1 MDLWTTIGVILSG
14 LIALRFISQL
24 GKSLPILELM
34 LFIAAA
40 QWIIGPLIEY
50 NTPSLHYK
58 YFMYVDQQR
67 YMSYVVP
74 AFGAFALAVL
84 LGISSLKDSTIPLDR
99 LKHFKEYGITI
110 FVIGVFFDLIGSS
123 LPAGLAFFAFIIS
136 NFKFAGAIILFFSD
150 DQRLK
155 PIFYASLVFLLF
167 RAIQSTMFHDFILW
181 TAFFYMFWALQF
193 KPSRQKIV
201 ATLLIGAFSLTTLQT
216 MKYAYRQ
223 QVWNGYSGSKIELF
237 TGLVVDAILLDGAD
251 QELLDGELNKVRL
264 NQGWII
270 SAIIDEMPQR
280 TDFLKGETITDA
292 LSAAVL
298 PRFLN
303 PNKTKAGG
311 QENFRRFTGLELGEG
326 TSMGISIIGE
336 AYGNYGKNGGVIF
349 MGIWGLFLS
358 VFWNMV
364 FKKTATNIVLLAF
377 LPLLFLQV
385 IKAETEL
392 VVVLNHLIKA
402 TIVVYLFFWAAKAL
416 LNWNLKDD

>member
-392 VVVLNHLIKA
+392 VVVLNHLVKA
-402 TIVVYLFFWAAKAL
+402 SIVVFLFFWASKTF

>member
-1 MDLWTTIGVILSG
+1 MDFWTTIGVILTG

-201 ATLLIGAFSLTTLQT
+201 ATLLIGALSLTTLQT

-336 AYGNYGKNGGVIF
+336 AYGNYGKNGGVVF

>member
-1 MDLWTTIGVILSG
+1 MDFWTTTGVILTG

-50 NTPSLHYK
+50 NAPSLHYK
-58 YFMYVDQQR
+58 YYMYVDQQR

-84 LGISSLKDSTIPLDR
+84 LGIGSLKDSTIPLDK
-99 LKHFKEYGITI
+99 LKHFKDYGVTI

-123 LPAGLAFFAFIIS
+123 LPPSLAFFAFIIS
-136 NFKFAGAIILFFSD
+136 NFKFAGAIILFFSN

-201 ATLLIGAFSLTTLQT
+201 ATLLIGALSLTTLQT

-223 QVWNGYSGSKIELF
+223 QVWNGYSSSKIELF

-251 QELLDGELNKVRL
+251 QEQLDGELNNVRL

-270 SAIIDEMPQR
+270 SAILDEVPEKQP
-280 TDFLKGETITDA
+280 FFEGETIKEA
-292 LSAAVL
+292 IGAAVL

-303 PNKTKAGG
+303 PNKKTAGG
-311 QENFRRFTGLELGEG
+311 QENFRKFTGLELGEG
-326 TSMGISIIGE
+326 TSMGISIVGE
-336 AYGNYGKNGGVIF
+336 AYGNFNRFGGVIF
-349 MGIWGLFLS
+349 MGIWGYFLAMYWRFLFKGLQNN
-358 VFWNMV
+358 VL
-364 FKKTATNIVLLAF
+364 LLAF
-377 LPLLFLQV
+377 LPIVFLQV

-402 TIVVYLFFWAAKAL
+402 SIVVYLFFWAAKAF

>member
-84 LGISSLKDSTIPLDR
+84 LGLRFLKDSTIPLDR
-99 LKHFKEYGITI
+99 LKHFKDYGVTI
-110 FVIGVFFDLIGSS
+110 FLIGVFFDLIGSS
-123 LPAGLAFFAFIIS
+123 LPASLAFFAFIIS

-201 ATLLIGAFSLTTLQT
+201 ATLLIGALSLTTLQT

>member
-1 MDLWTTIGVILSG
+1 MDFWTTIGVILTA

-50 NTPSLHYK
+50 NAPSLHYK

-84 LGISSLKDSTIPLDR
+84 LGIRSLKDSTTPIDK
-99 LKHFKEYGITI
+99 LKHFKDYGVTI
-110 FVIGVFFDLIGSS
+110 FVIGLFFDLIGSS
-123 LPAGLAFFAFIIS
+123 LPPSLAFFAFIIS
-136 NFKFAGAIILFFSD
+136 NFKFAGAIILFFSN

-201 ATLLIGAFSLTTLQT
+201 ATLLIGALSLTTLQT

-223 QVWNGYSGSKIELF
+223 QVWNGYSSNKIELF
-237 TGLVVDAILLDGAD
+237 TGLLVDAILLDGAD
-251 QELLDGELNKVRL
+251 
-264 NQGWII
+264 
-270 SAIIDEMPQR
+270 
-280 TDFLKGETITDA
+280 
-292 LSAAVL
+292 
-298 PRFLN
+298 
-303 PNKTKAGG
+303 
-311 QENFRRFTGLELGEG
+311 
-326 TSMGISIIGE
+326 
-336 AYGNYGKNGGVIF
+336 
-349 MGIWGLFLS
+349 
-358 VFWNMV
+358 
-364 FKKTATNIVLLAF
+364 
-377 LPLLFLQV
+377 
-385 IKAETEL
+385 
-392 VVVLNHLIKA
+392 
-402 TIVVYLFFWAAKAL
+402 
-416 LNWNLKDD
+416 

>member
-1 MDLWTTIGVILSG
+1 MDFWTPIGVIITV

-34 LFIAAA
+34 LLIAAA
-40 QWIIGPLIEY
+40 QWIMGPLIEY
-50 NTPSLHYK
+50 NLPNLHYK
-58 YFMYVDQQR
+58 YFMYVDQQQ

-74 AFGAFALAVL
+74 AFGAFAIAVY
-84 LGISSLKDSTIPLDR
+84 LGLGSSKTT
-99 LKHFKEYGITI
+99 F
-110 FVIGVFFDLIGSS
+110 IGVEKLKRYKDYGLTLLLVGIFFDFIGSS
-123 LPAGLAFFAFIIS
+123 LPPALAFFAFILS
-136 NFKFAGAIILFFSD
+136 NFKFVGAIILFFSED
-150 DQRLK
+150 KRLK
-155 PIFYASLVFLLF
+155 QIFYIALLFLLY
-167 RAIQSTMFHDFILW
+167 RSIQSTMFHDFILW
-181 TAFFYMFWALQF
+181 TAFFYMFWALKY
-193 KPSRQKIV
+193 KPSRQQILL
-201 ATLLIGAFSLTTLQT
+201 TLVVGALSLTTLQSI
-216 MKYAYRQ
+216 KSAYRLKI
-223 QVWNGYSGSKIELF
+223 WDGYSGSKIELF
-237 TGLVVDAILLDGAD
+237 SSLIVDAVFLDDTNAD
-251 QELLDGELNKVRL
+251 QLAGDENNIRL

-270 SAIIDEMPQR
+270 SAILDEMPQR

-303 PNKTKAGG
+303 PSKKKAGG
-311 QENFRRFTGLELGEG
+311 QENFRRFTGLDIGEG

-364 FKKTATNIVLLAF
+364 FKKTPTNIVLLAF

-392 VVVLNHLIKA
+392 VVVLNHLVKA
-402 TIVVYLFFWAAKAL
+402 SIVVFLFFWASKTF
-416 LNWNLKDD
+416 LNWKFNEQ

>member
-84 LGISSLKDSTIPLDR
+84 LGVRSLKDSTIPLDR

-292 LSAAVL
+292 LSAAVM

-336 AYGNYGKNGGVIF
+336 AYGNYGKNGGVVF